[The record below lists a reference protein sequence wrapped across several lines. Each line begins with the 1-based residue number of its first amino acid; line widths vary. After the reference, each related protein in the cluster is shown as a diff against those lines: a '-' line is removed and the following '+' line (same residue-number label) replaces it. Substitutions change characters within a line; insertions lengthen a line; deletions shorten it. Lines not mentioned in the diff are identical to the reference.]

1 MIFSRIS
8 KKFDLPKHSTTTK
21 PKTNVRIILALDAKN
36 KQDIYRMQL
45 KEPIKLLLF
54 NAIYCAM

>member
-8 KKFDLPKHSTTTK
+8 EKFDLPKYSTTTK
-21 PKTNVRIILALDAKN
+21 PKANVRIILASDAEN
-36 KQDIYRMQL
+36 KQDIYGMQL

-54 NAIYCAM
+54 NAICCVI